1 MAYDGYQFHLLLETD
16 ADTVTNQEIFVV
28 SYDSYADLISNNQ
41 ASGVFSQLNINP
53 LYSVG
58 GMAYD
63 GNQFH
68 VLLET
73 NADTVTNQEI
83 FVVSFNSYA
92 DLIGNNQASGTFSQ
106 LNINPLYSVGG
117 MGYDGHQFHVL
128 LETNA
133 DTVTNQEIFVVSFD
147 SYADLIGNNQAS
159 GVFSQLNINPLY
171 SVGAMTALHTGSGGN
186 GSGGGGNGNAVPEPA
201 AMLLVLV
208 GLGSASVCGRRQAAR
223 ARAGRMDDHV
233 RQ

>member
-1 MAYDGYQFHLLLETD
+1 
-16 ADTVTNQEIFVV
+16 
-28 SYDSYADLISNNQ
+28 
-41 ASGVFSQLNINP
+41 
-53 LYSVG
+53 
-58 GMAYD
+58 
-63 GNQFH
+63 
-68 VLLET
+68 
-73 NADTVTNQEI
+73 
-83 FVVSFNSYA
+83 
-92 DLIGNNQASGTFSQ
+92 
-106 LNINPLYSVGG
+106 
-117 MGYDGHQFHVL
+117 VL